1 MESEGCE
8 EKADAGK
15 KSVGSIP
22 AGHQGSGILRYPV
35 TSGAGPW
42 HQCPPDYQPE
52 VQIVS

>member
-35 TSGAGPW
+35 TSGEDPGISA
-42 HQCPPDYQPE
+42 HLTTSQRCR
-52 VQIVS
+52 